1 MEMHARFTDYN
12 SLISFYVV
20 CNAIERGG
28 VRDQYRLV
36 DRPPPGHGSP
46 KTPTISYKS
55 CGDPYGLSIAA
66 HLAGKPSEHRDPYLN
81 GNHKISRT
89 PGPLDGDGTRSGQLS

>member
-1 MEMHARFTDYN
+1 MEMHACFTDYN

-46 KTPTISYKS
+46 TI
-55 CGDPYGLSIAA
+55 AN

-89 PGPLDGDGTRSGQLS
+89 PGPLDRGGTRSGQLS